1 MVSEAVSGV
10 NILFQGFQG
19 LLSEASAA
27 VSGVLQGSVCRI
39 LRLQGML
46 AEAAAAALMSEA
58 DAAAYQLVSHALIS
72 EADAASPPISHFLRG
87 L

>member
-1 MVSEAVSGV
+1 M
-10 NILFQGFQG
+10 
-19 LLSEASAA
+19 LSEASAA
-27 VSGVLQGSVCRI
+27 VIGVLQGSLCRI

-58 DAAAYQLVSHALIS
+58 DAAADQLVSHALIS
-72 EADAASPPISHFLRG
+72 EADTASPPISHVVRG